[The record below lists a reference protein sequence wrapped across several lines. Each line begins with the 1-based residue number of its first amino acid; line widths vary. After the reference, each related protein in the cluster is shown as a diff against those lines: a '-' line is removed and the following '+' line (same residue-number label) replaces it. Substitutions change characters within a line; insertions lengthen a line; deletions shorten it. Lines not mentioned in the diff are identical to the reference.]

1 MGICMQHL
9 AGPLARAA
17 SLVGLSVALFGA
29 AAAAQDAAPRDRQP
43 VGQRDTL
50 TLDVKDTP
58 IADVVE
64 FIRRETGKKIYLG
77 KNAEGKPIDQMWPP
91 LTVTV
96 AFEDMPWEKALKRV
110 AEAARCLVEREDD
123 TWTLTQPPEVT
134 IEMERADLRAVVQAI
149 AAVSGANIVVGS
161 DVDEGLQVSVRLR
174 NIPWFQALSVVV
186 KSVGMTLI
194 KEPDTEIY
202 MVRDPEKLKKV
213 LETVVIRLKYIRPD
227 EGYAGT
233 LKSAKVVV
241 PAATPKD
248 IQKRITD
255 FTLIKAIQKAMTP
268 GPNNLP
274 LGSIDYDIQTNSFIL
289 SDVASKLEEIKKIV
303 AELDREPLQVQVDV
317 KFVSTTVTDFLDVG
331 INFTNGVRVTGN
343 LGSMTH
349 RLPFE
354 MGNGGIEDEIGLS
367 TNTAGTGFQR
377 GPTADEVATFNSS
390 TPPYNFGVLDFRQLE
405 MATSFLK
412 TDGRSQIVQRP
423 SLTVLDNFAA
433 TIFVGEVVRYAE
445 VSLEASQAGALQG
458 TIAEAGNSPVSTGF
472 QLIVVP
478 HVVPDTR
485 KIQLTLVPTLDVLTG
500 RSTTN
505 PGFDTFAVGNFGTL
519 DLPRLS
525 SATIVTQMMLEDGE
539 TAVLGGLIDETENET
554 INKLPLLGDIPILGY
569 LFKNVRTNRV
579 QRNVILFVTVR
590 VVRTKREGQEAL
602 EQQLKARDRALRKEY
617 YENVRHSEWV
627 EPVEPKADDGAAK
640 PPEGGQGGN
649 YYEGA
654 RRPVRLRPGWER
666 GR

>member
-1 MGICMQHL
+1 MGTRMQHL
-9 AGPLARAA
+9 AGPVARALA
-17 SLVGLSVALFGA
+17 VGAVVVAFA
-29 AAAAQDAAPRDRQP
+29 AAPVRGQDAAVPRDQQP
-43 VGQRDTL
+43 VGQRDRL

-58 IADVVE
+58 LTDVVA
-64 FIRRETGKKIYLG
+64 FIKRETGKNIRLG
-77 KNAEGKPIDQMWPP
+77 KNPEGKPIETMWPP

-96 AFEDMPWEKALKRV
+96 SFEDLPWERALKEV
-110 AEAARCLVEREDD
+110 AEAARCLVEREGDI
-123 TWTLTQPPEVT
+123 WTLNQPPEVT
-134 IEMERADLRAVVQAI
+134 IEMERADLRDVVQAI

-213 LETVVIRLKYIRPD
+213 LDTEVIRLRFIRPD
-227 EGYAGT
+227 EGYAAT
-233 LKSAKVVV
+233 LKNAKVVV
-241 PAATPKD
+241 PSTAAKD
-248 IQKRITD
+248 TQKRIAD
-255 FTLIKAIQKAMTP
+255 FTLLKAVQKAMTLDST
-268 GPNNLP
+268 GKP
-274 LGSIDYDIQTNSFIL
+274 LGSIDYDILTNSFII
-289 SDVASKLEEIKKIV
+289 SDVASKIAEIKKII

-317 KFVSTTVTDFLDVG
+317 KFVSTTITDFLDVG

-354 MGNGGIEDEIGLS
+354 LGNGGLEDEIGLS
-367 TNTAGTGFQR
+367 TNATGTGFQR
-377 GPTADEVATFNSS
+377 GPTASEVSTFNSS
-390 TPPYNFGVLDFRQLE
+390 TAPYDFGVLDFRQLE
-405 MATSFLK
+405 MATQFLK

-445 VSLEASQAGALQG
+445 VTLTASQQGGLQG

-472 QLIVVP
+472 QLIVIP
-478 HVVPDTR
+478 HVIPDSR
-485 KIQLTLVPTLDVLTG
+485 KIQLTLVPTLDTLTG
-500 RSTTN
+500 RSATN
-505 PGFDTFAVGNFGTL
+505 PGFDTFAVGSDTI
-519 DLPRLS
+519 DLPRLA
-525 SATIVTQMMLEDGE
+525 SATIVTQMLMEDGE

-590 VVRTKREGQEAL
+590 IMRTKREGREAL
-602 EQQLKARDRALRKEY
+602 EQQLRARDRALRKEY
-617 YENVRHSEWV
+617 YENVRRTEWV
-627 EPVEPKADDGAAK
+627 EPAEPKTDEGAAK

-649 YYEGA
+649 FFEGA
-654 RRPVRLRPGWER
+654 QRPVRLRPGWER